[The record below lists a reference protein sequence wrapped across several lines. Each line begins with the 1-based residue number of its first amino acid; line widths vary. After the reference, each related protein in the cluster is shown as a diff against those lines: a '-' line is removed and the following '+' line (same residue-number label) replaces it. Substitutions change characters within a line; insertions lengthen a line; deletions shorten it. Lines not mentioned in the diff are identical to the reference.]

1 MISYN
6 KVILIGNLTKDPEI
20 RYTPNGTAVASFRLA
35 VNRRYKQGEE
45 FKEEVCYIDIV
56 VFGKQAESCGQYL
69 NKGSGVIVEG
79 RLQERRWDTEDGQKR
94 SKHEVVAQTVRFL
107 PKRQESTLGGQAM
120 ADRSA
125 SGGETASSS
134 RSPASGGPGGIPEE
148 EVIDDV
154 PF

>member
-20 RYTPNGTAVASFRLA
+20 RYTPSGTAVASFRLA
-35 VNRRYKQGEE
+35 VNHRYKQGEE

-56 VFGKQAESCGQYL
+56 VFGKQAESCGQFL
-69 NKGSGVIVEG
+69 NKGNGVIVEG
-79 RLQERRWDTEDGQKR
+79 RLQEKRWEGEDGQKR

-107 PKRQESTLGGQAM
+107 PKRSEGQGMGERSSTSGESVP
-120 ADRSA
+120 SW
-125 SGGETASSS
+125 S
-134 RSPASGGPGGIPEE
+134 GPGGPVEE
-148 EVIDDV
+148 PIVDQDV